1 MAEAVV
7 RPATSGDAD
16 VLAEYNIRMARETEG
31 LALTPATVR
40 EGVSA
45 ALADRAKGIYFVAE
59 IGDLVVGQLLVTAEW
74 SDWRNG
80 EMWWI
85 QSVYVAPDYRGRGIF
100 RSLYDHTVE
109 QARAQG
115 VPALRLYVEE
125 GNAAAQGVY
134 ARLGMKPAGYVVY
147 ELEPV

>member
-40 EGVSA
+40 AGVSA
-45 ALADRAKGIYFVAE
+45 ALADPAKGIYFVAE
-59 IGDLVVGQLLVTAEW
+59 IGDLLVGQLLVTTEW

-85 QSVYVAPDYRGRGIF
+85 QSVYVAPDYRGQGVF

-125 GNAAAQGVY
+125 GNADAQGVY